1 MNRLQN
7 AQKLLGDSLAA
18 LESAVAQSQPL
29 TSQAGASHGY
39 SNDGSNNGSNDGSG
53 GLAAKS
59 TMDLGKLSQ
68 DVTAIEADLDKAI
81 QMIAEMT
88 AQHSAGD
95 GA

>member
-18 LESAVAQSQPL
+18 LESAVAQTQLS
-29 TSQAGASHGY
+29 TSPVGN
-39 SNDGSNNGSNDGSG
+39 NDRDD
-53 GLAAKS
+53 GLATTPS
-59 TMDLGKLSQ
+59 MDLGQLSQ

-81 QMIAEMT
+81 QMLAELT
-88 AQHSAGD
+88 AQHPTGD

>member
-7 AQKLLGDSLAA
+7 AQKLLGNSLAA
-18 LESAVAQSQPL
+18 LESAVAQSQL
-29 TSQAGASHGY
+29 STSQAGATDDNSH
-39 SNDGSNNGSNDGSG
+39 NGSDDGSG
-53 GLAAKS
+53 GLAATP

-81 QMIAEMT
+81 RMIAELT

>member
-18 LESAVAQSQPL
+18 LESAVAQTQLS
-29 TSQAGASHGY
+29 TSPVGN
-39 SNDGSNNGSNDGSG
+39 NDVDD
-53 GLAAKS
+53 GLATTPS
-59 TMDLGKLSQ
+59 MDLGQLSQ

-81 QMIAEMT
+81 QMLAELT
-88 AQHSAGD
+88 AQHPTGD

>member
-7 AQKLLGDSLAA
+7 AQKLLSNSLAT
-18 LESAVAQSQPL
+18 LESVVAQSQL
-29 TSQAGASHGY
+29 STSQGGATDDNSH
-39 SNDGSNNGSNDGSG
+39 NGSDDGSG
-53 GLAAKS
+53 GLAAMP
-59 TMDLGKLSQ
+59 TTDLGKLSQ

-81 QMIAEMT
+81 RMIAELT

>member
-18 LESAVAQSQPL
+18 LESAVAQTQLS
-29 TSQAGASHGY
+29 TSPV
-39 SNDGSNNGSNDGSG
+39 GSNDDNCDDGNDG
-53 GLAAKS
+53 NDGLATTPS
-59 TMDLGKLSQ
+59 MDLGQLSQ

-81 QMIAEMT
+81 QMLAELT
-88 AQHSAGD
+88 AQHPTGD

>member
-18 LESAVAQSQPL
+18 LESAVAQTQLS
-29 TSQAGASHGY
+29 TSPVGNNDDN
-39 SNDGSNNGSNDGSG
+39 SNDGNDGND
-53 GLAAKS
+53 GLATTPS
-59 TMDLGKLSQ
+59 MDLGQLSQ

-81 QMIAEMT
+81 QMLAELT
-88 AQHSAGD
+88 AQHATGD

>member
-18 LESAVAQSQPL
+18 LESAVAQTQLS
-29 TSQAGASHGY
+29 TSPVG
-39 SNDGSNNGSNDGSG
+39 NKDGSD
-53 GLAAKS
+53 GLATTPS
-59 TMDLGKLSQ
+59 MDLGQLSQ

-81 QMIAEMT
+81 QMLAELT
-88 AQHSAGD
+88 AQHPTGD

>member
-18 LESAVAQSQPL
+18 LESAVAQTQLSTRPVGNNDD
-29 TSQAGASHGY
+29 SSHDG
-39 SNDGSNNGSNDGSG
+39 NDGNDG
-53 GLAAKS
+53 LATTPS
-59 TMDLGKLSQ
+59 MDLGQLSQ

-81 QMIAEMT
+81 QMLAELT
-88 AQHSAGD
+88 AQHPTGD

>member
-18 LESAVAQSQPL
+18 LESAVVQTQLS
-29 TSQAGASHGY
+29 TSPVGN
-39 SNDGSNNGSNDGSG
+39 NDGNDG
-53 GLAAKS
+53 LATTPS
-59 TMDLGKLSQ
+59 MDIGQLSQ

-81 QMIAEMT
+81 QMLAELT
-88 AQHSAGD
+88 AQHPTGD

>member
-18 LESAVAQSQPL
+18 LESAVAQTQLS
-29 TSQAGASHGY
+29 TSPVGNNDDNSHDG
-39 SNDGSNNGSNDGSG
+39 NDGNDG
-53 GLAAKS
+53 LATTPS
-59 TMDLGKLSQ
+59 MDLGQLSQ

-81 QMIAEMT
+81 QMLAELT
-88 AQHSAGD
+88 AQHATGD

>member
-7 AQKLLGDSLAA
+7 AQKLLGNSLAA
-18 LESAVAQSQPL
+18 LESAVEQSQL
-29 TSQAGASHGY
+29 STSQAGATDDNSH
-39 SNDGSNNGSNDGSG
+39 NGSDDGGG
-53 GLAAKS
+53 GLAATP

-81 QMIAEMT
+81 RMIAELT

>member
-18 LESAVAQSQPL
+18 LESAVVQTQLS
-29 TSQAGASHGY
+29 TSPVGN
-39 SNDGSNNGSNDGSG
+39 NDGDD
-53 GLAAKS
+53 GLATTPS
-59 TMDLGKLSQ
+59 MDLGQLSQ

-81 QMIAEMT
+81 QMLAELT
-88 AQHSAGD
+88 AQHPTGD

>member
-18 LESAVAQSQPL
+18 LESAVGQTQLS
-29 TSQAGASHGY
+29 TSPVG
-39 SNDGSNNGSNDGSG
+39 NDDGDD
-53 GLAAKS
+53 GLATTPS
-59 TMDLGKLSQ
+59 MDLGQLSQ

-81 QMIAEMT
+81 QMLAELT
-88 AQHSAGD
+88 AQHPTGD

>member
-18 LESAVAQSQPL
+18 LESAVEQTQLS
-29 TSQAGASHGY
+29 TSPVGNNDDNSHDG
-39 SNDGSNNGSNDGSG
+39 NDCND
-53 GLAAKS
+53 GLAATPS
-59 TMDLGKLSQ
+59 MDLGQLSQ

-81 QMIAEMT
+81 QMLAELT
-88 AQHSAGD
+88 AQHATGD

>member
-18 LESAVAQSQPL
+18 LESAVAQSQL
-29 TSQAGASHGY
+29 STGQAGATDDNSHDR
-39 SNDGSNNGSNDGSG
+39 SDDGSG
-53 GLAAKS
+53 GLAATP

-81 QMIAEMT
+81 RMIAELA

>member
-18 LESAVAQSQPL
+18 LESAVAQTQLS
-29 TSQAGASHGY
+29 TSQAGAS
-39 SNDGSNNGSNDGSG
+39 NDGNKDGSG
-53 GLAAKS
+53 GLAVTP
-59 TMDLGKLSQ
+59 TMDLAKLSQ

-81 QMIAEMT
+81 QMIAKLA

>member
-39 SNDGSNNGSNDGSG
+39 SNDGSNNGSG
-53 GLAAKS
+53 GLAATP

-81 QMIAEMT
+81 QMIADLT

>member
-18 LESAVAQSQPL
+18 LESAVAQTQLS
-29 TSQAGASHGY
+29 TSPVG
-39 SNDGSNNGSNDGSG
+39 NDDSDD
-53 GLAAKS
+53 GLATTPS
-59 TMDLGKLSQ
+59 MDLGQLSQ

-81 QMIAEMT
+81 QMLAELT
-88 AQHSAGD
+88 AQHPTGD

>member
-18 LESAVAQSQPL
+18 LESAVAQTQLS
-29 TSQAGASHGY
+29 TSPVGNNDDNSHAG
-39 SNDGSNNGSNDGSG
+39 NDG
-53 GLAAKS
+53 LATTPS
-59 TMDLGKLSQ
+59 MDLGQLSQ

-81 QMIAEMT
+81 QMLAELT
-88 AQHSAGD
+88 AQHPTGD

>member
-18 LESAVAQSQPL
+18 LESAVAQSQL
-29 TSQAGASHGY
+29 STSQAGASD
-39 SNDGSNNGSNDGSG
+39 DGSD
-53 GLAAKS
+53 GLAATP

-81 QMIAEMT
+81 QMIAELT

>member
-18 LESAVAQSQPL
+18 LESAVVQSQL
-29 TSQAGASHGY
+29 STSQAGASGD
-39 SNDGSNNGSNDGSG
+39 SSDDGKNDGSG
-53 GLAAKS
+53 GVAATL
-59 TMDLGKLSQ
+59 TMDIRKLSQ

-81 QMIAEMT
+81 LMIAELT

>member
-18 LESAVAQSQPL
+18 LESAVAQTQLS
-29 TSQAGASHGY
+29 TSPVGN
-39 SNDGSNNGSNDGSG
+39 NDGDD
-53 GLAAKS
+53 GLATTPS
-59 TMDLGKLSQ
+59 MDLGQLSQ

-81 QMIAEMT
+81 QMLADLT
-88 AQHSAGD
+88 AQHPTGD

>member
-18 LESAVAQSQPL
+18 LESAVAKTQLS
-29 TSQAGASHGY
+29 TSQAGAS
-39 SNDGSNNGSNDGSG
+39 DDGSG
-53 GLAAKS
+53 GS
-59 TMDLGKLSQ
+59 TITPIMDLGKLSQ

-81 QMIAEMT
+81 QMIAELT

>member
-18 LESAVAQSQPL
+18 LESAVAQAQLS
-29 TSQAGASHGY
+29 TSRIGN
-39 SNDGSNNGSNDGSG
+39 NDGND
-53 GLAAKS
+53 GLAATPS
-59 TMDLGKLSQ
+59 MDLGQLSQ

-81 QMIAEMT
+81 QILAELT
-88 AQHSAGD
+88 AQHPTGD